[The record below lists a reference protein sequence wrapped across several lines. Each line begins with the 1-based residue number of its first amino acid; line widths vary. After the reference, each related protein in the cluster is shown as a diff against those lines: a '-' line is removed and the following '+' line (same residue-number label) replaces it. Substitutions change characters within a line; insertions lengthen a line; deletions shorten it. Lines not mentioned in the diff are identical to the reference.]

1 MPFIPSWKRVTSA
14 VPDIFEKML
23 DAVDSDYN
31 EHSSDQIM
39 VSSTSSVLKKQ
50 LIGHLEVIY
59 QFDKNVDAIADK
71 IISELELDEQKSFE
85 IKDKNKWTHD
95 DVIFI
100 TYGDSIKNDNELPLK
115 TLNKFLKNFL
125 LDTVTGVHILPFYPF
140 SSDDGFSV
148 IDY

>member
-1 MPFIPSWKRVTSA
+1 
-14 VPDIFEKML
+14 
-23 DAVDSDYN
+23 
-31 EHSSDQIM
+31 M

-100 TYGDSIKNDNELPLK
+100 TYGDSIKNDN
-115 TLNKFLKNFL
+115 NFL
-125 LDTVTGVHILPFYPF
+125 
-140 SSDDGFSV
+140 
-148 IDY
+148 